1 MVLHSK
7 WKRKKEETA
16 CRFAFHHWLWI
27 SWLHRDKQ
35 SRFEFIHVHWLSD
48 TWRQVDKHKLMDY
61 FRLSALFSHHRSCDT
76 PQARIFISILARS
89 LSNDHDKA
97 GSNYVGI
104 VSWSVIDK
112 RKRAVGS
119 AWNESPRLH
128 WMICRKTQSEQ
139 TKTNDSSRR
148 FVLYVFSQLRQLA
161 AQLPTLML
169 FTRKSIDNNQ
179 NRKWG
184 VKQQEVYANTTQQ
197 HGELL
202 VEI

>member
-16 CRFAFHHWLWI
+16 D
-27 SWLHRDKQ
+27 LHFTIDCESLDSIVTNSQ
-35 SRFEFIHVHWLSD
+35 DLSLSTSID
-48 TWRQVDKHKLMDY
+48 CQIPDYKLTNKLMDY

-179 NRKWG
+179 NCKWG